1 MNDPRP
7 TASSSQSAPY
17 DASAP
22 YVSGPNP
29 GALNSDAVNGIVTY
43 EEIKKYQ
50 DEINE
55 LRNIREQLS
64 GNVENLAAN
73 VAGDVHSAI
82 RGIVGDITGN
92 TSSVSL
98 ASLVQ
103 DKTRRRGLGYL
114 LIAGATVGL
123 LVEGM
128 IKRD

>member
-1 MNDPRP
+1 
-7 TASSSQSAPY
+7 
-17 DASAP
+17 
-22 YVSGPNP
+22 
-29 GALNSDAVNGIVTY
+29 VNGIVTY